1 MVIGPGRNGVS
12 AFVILAD
19 GERIPQKFNDER
31 VVVMR
36 KGASTGFELL
46 VVKSFGKLAN
56 PELMTPP
63 EALVCEYPKSGDP
76 LHEHTDG
83 TWWFYDA
90 TWVAEAGPFLTYEDA
105 YAGLK
110 SYCILYQ
117 KEQEKDLTSESK
129 SDMVNNGLREDQT
142 NPEGTDKD

>member
-1 MVIGPGRNGVS
+1 MVIGPGRGGIS
-12 AFVILAD
+12 AFVVLVD

-36 KGASTGFELL
+36 RGASTDFELL
-46 VVKSFGKLAN
+46 VIKAFGRLAP
-56 PELMTPP
+56 PELMAPL
-63 EALVCEYPKSGDP
+63 EASVCEYPKGGDP
-76 LHEHTDG
+76 LHEHVDS

-117 KEQEKDLTSESK
+117 KEQRKDLTNEPK
-129 SDMVNNGLREDQT
+129 DGTVNNGL
-142 NPEGTDKD
+142 

>member
-1 MVIGPGRNGVS
+1 MVIAPGRSGIS

-19 GERIPQKFNDER
+19 GECIPQKFNDER

-36 KGASTGFELL
+36 RGASTDFELI
-46 VVKSFGKLAN
+46 VIKGFGKLADPALMAL
-56 PELMTPP
+56 PETPIC
-63 EALVCEYPKSGDP
+63 VYPKDGDP

-90 TWVAEAGPFLTYEDA
+90 TWVAEAGPFLTFEDA
-105 YAGLK
+105 YVGLK

-117 KEQEKDLTSESK
+117 KEQEKVLTNEPK
-129 SDMVNNGLREDQT
+129 GDMVDNELRVEVK
-142 NPEGTDKD
+142 P

>member
-1 MVIGPGRNGVS
+1 MVIGPGRSGIS

-19 GERIPQKFNDER
+19 GEYIPKKFNDER

-36 KGASTGFELL
+36 RGASTNFELL
-46 VVKSFGKLAN
+46 VVKGFGKLAS
-56 PELMTPP
+56 PELILPP
-63 EALVCEYPKSGDP
+63 EALLCEHPKSGDP
-76 LHEHTDG
+76 LHEHADG
-83 TWWFYDA
+83 TWWFYDI

-117 KEQEKDLTSESK
+117 KEQEKGLTTE
-129 SDMVNNGLREDQT
+129 
-142 NPEGTDKD
+142 PKDDTVEEK